1 MSTFK
6 LVTDSTADLPQEYLD
21 KYNIGC
27 IKLTYTME
35 GKTYGGSGEEMDW
48 KEFYRLMREENKLPT
63 TSQINPEEFKVY
75 FEEVLKEYKDILY
88 IAFSSGLSGT
98 HNSALIAADMLKEE
112 YPDCRIRVVDS
123 LCASLGEGLFVHKAI
138 MLKEAGK
145 SMDEVADWLE
155 ANKLNL
161 VHVFTVDDLH
171 HLHRGGRVSKATAI
185 IGTLAGIKPIL
196 HVDDEGHLIALSKV
210 RGRKKSL
217 HALVDLMEDK
227 IKEYQGV
234 NDMVMISHGDALEDA
249 ELVKA
254 EIEKRFGIK
263 EFLINNIGPTIGSHA
278 GPGTIALFFMG
289 TKR

>member
-123 LCASLGEGLFVHKAI
+123 LCASLGEGLFVHKAQ
-138 MLKEAGK
+138 MLREAGK

-171 HLHRGGRVSKATAI
+171 HLHRGGRVSKTTAI

-196 HVDDEGHLIALSKV
+196 HVDDEGHLVALSKV

-249 ELVKA
+249 EFVKT